1 MRLSRLVFAI
11 SVLCIIQL
19 QAQTTISLDEAIYQ
33 ALDKNIELQQ
43 QYSLIIKSEARFNES
58 SRIPNPIFNYS
69 REDLKLNNAKIGEW
83 ITSGSLPLNF
93 LWDRWSNIDSKEKSL
108 EAKRLLLDNSKR
120 SIIFQVQNAYVE
132 YHFYEQLSADLDN
145 ALVKIDEI
153 ASTSKQRLIE
163 GDISEYVLQRI
174 LIEAN
179 KLRTE
184 VKEIELQR
192 NSFLIQ
198 LKLLIGYDADKELKT
213 IPIQSLQ
220 SITQSNEDLLKT
232 ALQNRKDL
240 KAVEQLIESE
250 SAFLSH
256 NKLKIIPNINLT
268 AGYKKQLDNYSGS
281 VFQLNFEIP
290 LFKRNQLE
298 IEQSEA
304 DLNILKQQKEY
315 LINQIETEVQTSFA
329 KYKQYEALITNKND
343 LRLQNVFTSAAY
355 SYEQGEISLVEF
367 IDGLNAYKDG
377 IILNKELEIKYYQS
391 IFELEN
397 VSAISPINE
406 NK

>member
-1 MRLSRLVFAI
+1 MRLSRLLIAL
-11 SVLCIIQL
+11 SVLWIIQL
-19 QAQTTISLDEAIYQ
+19 QAQTTISLDEAIRQ
-33 ALDKNIELQQ
+33 ALGKNIEIQKQ
-43 QYSLIIKSEARFNES
+43 NSLLKVSESRLNES

-93 LWDRWSNIDSKEKSL
+93 LWDRWSNINSKEKSL
-108 EAKRLLLDNSKR
+108 EAQRLLLENSKR

-132 YHFYEQLSADLDN
+132 YHFYEQLALDLGN
-145 ALVKIDEI
+145 SLIKIGEI
-153 ASTSKQRLIE
+153 ASASKQRLLE
-163 GDISEYVLQRI
+163 GDISEYELQRI

-179 KLRTE
+179 KLKTE
-184 VKEIELQR
+184 VKEIELKR
-192 NSFLIQ
+192 NNFLNR
-198 LKLLIGYDADKELKT
+198 LKLLIGYDPAKELQT

-220 SITQSNEDLLKT
+220 IITQSKEEMLKT

-240 KAVEQLIESE
+240 KAIEQLVESE
-250 SAFLSH
+250 YAFLSH

-304 DLNILKQQKEY
+304 DLNILEQQKEY
-315 LINQIETEVQTSFA
+315 LIKQIGTEVHASFA
-329 KYKQYEALITNKND
+329 KFKQYESLITNNND
-343 LRLQNVFTSAAY
+343 LQLQNVFTSAAY
-355 SYEQGEISLVEF
+355 SYEQGDISLVEF

-377 IILNKELEIKYYQS
+377 IILNKDLEIKYYQS

-397 VSAISPINE
+397 VTALFPINE

>member
-1 MRLSRLVFAI
+1 MRLYRLLIAL
-11 SVLCIIQL
+11 SVLWIIQL
-19 QAQTTISLDEAIYQ
+19 QAQTTISLDEAIRQ
-33 ALDKNIELQQ
+33 ALDKNIEIQKQ
-43 QYSLIIKSEARFNES
+43 NSLLKKSESRLNES

-93 LWDRWSNIDSKEKSL
+93 LWDRWSNINSKEKSL
-108 EAKRLLLDNSKR
+108 EAQRLLLENSKR

-132 YHFYEQLSADLDN
+132 YHFYEQLSIDLDN

-153 ASTSKQRLIE
+153 ASTSKQRLLE
-163 GDISEYVLQRI
+163 GDISEYELQRI

-179 KLRTE
+179 KLKTE
-184 VKEIELQR
+184 FKEIELER
-192 NSFLIQ
+192 NNFLNR
-198 LKLLIGYDADKELKT
+198 LKLLIGYDSDKELQT

-220 SITQSNEDLLKT
+220 SITQSNEEMLKT

-240 KAVEQLIESE
+240 KAIEQLVESE

-315 LINQIETEVQTSFA
+315 LIKQIGTEVQASLA
-329 KYKQYEALITNKND
+329 KFKQYEALIKNEND
-343 LRLQNVFTSAAY
+343 LQLQNVFTSAAY
-355 SYEQGEISLVEF
+355 SYEQGEISLVDF

-377 IILNKELEIKYYQS
+377 IILNKSLEIKYYQS
-391 IFELEN
+391 IFELEY
-397 VSAISPINE
+397 VSAISLINE

>member
-1 MRLSRLVFAI
+1 VRLYRLLIAL
-11 SVLCIIQL
+11 SVLWIIQL
-19 QAQTTISLDEAIYQ
+19 QAQTTISLDEAIRQ
-33 ALDKNIELQQ
+33 ALDKNIEIQKQ
-43 QYSLIIKSEARFNES
+43 NSLLKKSESRLNES

-93 LWDRWSNIDSKEKSL
+93 LWDRWSNINSKEKSL
-108 EAKRLLLDNSKR
+108 EAQRLLLENSKR

-132 YHFYEQLSADLDN
+132 YHFYEQLSIDLDN

-153 ASTSKQRLIE
+153 ASTSKQRLLE
-163 GDISEYVLQRI
+163 GDISEYELQRI

-179 KLRTE
+179 KLKTE
-184 VKEIELQR
+184 FKEIELER
-192 NSFLIQ
+192 NNFLNR
-198 LKLLIGYDADKELKT
+198 LKLLIGYDSDKELQT

-220 SITQSNEDLLKT
+220 SITQSNEEMLKT

-240 KAVEQLIESE
+240 KAIEQLVESE

-315 LINQIETEVQTSFA
+315 LIKQIGTEVQASLA
-329 KYKQYEALITNKND
+329 KFKQYEALIKNEND
-343 LRLQNVFTSAAY
+343 LQLQNVFTSAAY
-355 SYEQGEISLVEF
+355 SYEQGEISLVDF

-377 IILNKELEIKYYQS
+377 IILNKSLEIKYYQS
-391 IFELEN
+391 IFELEY
-397 VSAISPINE
+397 VSAISLINE

>member
-1 MRLSRLVFAI
+1 
-11 SVLCIIQL
+11 VLWIIQL
-19 QAQTTISLDEAIYQ
+19 QAQTTISLDEAIRQ
-33 ALDKNIELQQ
+33 ALGKNIEIQKQ
-43 QYSLIIKSEARFNES
+43 NSLLKVSESRLNES

-93 LWDRWSNIDSKEKSL
+93 LWDRWSNINSKEKSL
-108 EAKRLLLDNSKR
+108 EAQRLLLENSKR

-132 YHFYEQLSADLDN
+132 YHFYEQLALDLGN
-145 ALVKIDEI
+145 SLIKIGEI
-153 ASTSKQRLIE
+153 ASASKQRLLE
-163 GDISEYVLQRI
+163 GDISEYELQRI

-179 KLRTE
+179 KLKTE
-184 VKEIELQR
+184 VKEIELKR
-192 NSFLIQ
+192 NNFLNR
-198 LKLLIGYDADKELKT
+198 LKLLIGYDPAKELQT

-220 SITQSNEDLLKT
+220 IITQSKEEMLKT

-240 KAVEQLIESE
+240 KAIEQLVESE
-250 SAFLSH
+250 YAFLSH

-304 DLNILKQQKEY
+304 DLNILEQQKEY
-315 LINQIETEVQTSFA
+315 LIKQIGTEVHASFA
-329 KYKQYEALITNKND
+329 KFKQYESLITNNND
-343 LRLQNVFTSAAY
+343 LQLQNVFTSAAY
-355 SYEQGEISLVEF
+355 SYEQGDISLVEF

-377 IILNKELEIKYYQS
+377 IILNKDLEIKYYQS

-397 VSAISPINE
+397 VTALFPINE

>member
-1 MRLSRLVFAI
+1 VRLFRLLIAL

-19 QAQTTISLDEAIYQ
+19 QAQTAISLDEAIRQ
-33 ALDKNIELQQ
+33 ALDKNIEIQKQ
-43 QYSLIIKSEARFNES
+43 NSLIKKSESRLNES

-93 LWDRWSNIDSKEKSL
+93 LWDRWSNIYSKEKSL
-108 EAKRLLLDNSKR
+108 EAQRLLLENSKR
-120 SIIFQVQNAYVE
+120 GIIFQVQNAYVG
-132 YHFYEQLSADLDN
+132 YHFYEQLSIDLN
-145 ALVKIDEI
+145 NTLVKIDEI
-153 ASTSKQRLIE
+153 ASTAKQRLLE
-163 GDISEYVLQRI
+163 GDISEYELQRI

-179 KLRTE
+179 KFKTE
-184 VKEIELQR
+184 VKEIELER
-192 NSFLIQ
+192 NNFLNR
-198 LKLLIGYDADKELKT
+198 LKLLIGYDSDKNLQT
-213 IPIQSLQ
+213 IPILSLH
-220 SITQSNEDLLKT
+220 SITQLNEELLKT
-232 ALQNRKDL
+232 ALNNRKDL
-240 KAVEQLIESE
+240 KAIEQLVESE

-268 AGYKKQLDNYSGS
+268 VGYKKQLDNHSGS

-298 IEQSEA
+298 IEQSET
-304 DLNILKQQKEY
+304 DLNILEQQREY
-315 LINQIETEVQTSFA
+315 LIKQIETEVQTSFA

-343 LRLQNVFTSAAY
+343 LQLQNVFTSAAY

-377 IILNKELEIKYYQS
+377 IILNKGLEIKYYQS

-397 VSAISPINE
+397 VTGLSPINE